1 MEFYIRYIIYYIIFG
16 VLLFRKSKLN
26 LLFFLWK
33 KDWVCLDENIK
44 YYYNEDGIRVRKIV
58 GSDVVEYHLEGSKIV
73 FETRGSDKLYYIRDE
88 ADGLIGIVFNRNMY
102 CYKKSN

>member
-1 MEFYIRYIIYYIIFG
+1 M
-16 VLLFRKSKLN
+16 
-26 LLFFLWK
+26 
-33 KDWVCLDENIK
+33 
-44 YYYNEDGIRVRKIV
+44 RKIV